1 MSSKQIFENFLMR
14 SKKRVGY
21 VSLKLFTYI
30 QCDNVQY
37 HYNRRPNNNNNNG
50 DTLCYGLYYL
60 SVNPNEVAKEV
71 AMHVTLTRWHKTA
84 AGAAAAAAAGGTDPY
99 TRTVADHT
107 DSLARP
113 IPARCLSISERPVKG
128 PTRARECACVRLSRL
143 HRVYRRLI
151 AVLHLSAGARWRNAT
166 PAAWLSRRYLAVIG
180 SPGPWS
186 ADRSRFATLTLSRQ
200 IGRSQHSEHSS
211 YKWMGTYFAT

>member
-1 MSSKQIFENFLMR
+1 MSSKQIFENVLVR
-14 SKKRVGY
+14 SNKRVGY

-30 QCDNVQY
+30 QYDNVQY
-37 HYNRRPNNNNNNG
+37 HYNRRPNNNNNG
-50 DTLCYGLYYL
+50 DTLCYVLYYL
-60 SVNPNEVAKEV
+60 SVKKV
-71 AMHVTLTRWHKTA
+71 AMHVTLNRWHKTA
-84 AGAAAAAAAGGTDPY
+84 AGAAAAAAGGTDPY

-107 DSLARP
+107 DRLARP

-151 AVLHLSAGARWRNAT
+151 AVLHLSTGARWRNARR
-166 PAAWLSRRYLAVIG
+166 AAWLSRRYLAVIG

-186 ADRSRFATLTLSRQ
+186 AQLTGGRRSRFATLTLSRQ
-200 IGRSQHSEHSS
+200 IGRSHHSEHSS

>member
-1 MSSKQIFENFLMR
+1 MSSKQIFENVLMR
-14 SKKRVGY
+14 SNKRVGY

-30 QCDNVQY
+30 QYDNVQY

-50 DTLCYGLYYL
+50 DTLCYVLYYL
-60 SVNPNEVAKEV
+60 SVKEV

-84 AGAAAAAAAGGTDPY
+84 AGAAAGGTDPY

-107 DSLARP
+107 DRLARP

-186 ADRSRFATLTLSRQ
+186 AGRRPALSFRHTDLVASDRQ
-200 IGRSQHSEHSS
+200 IAAFR
-211 YKWMGTYFAT
+211 TLLV

>member
-1 MSSKQIFENFLMR
+1 MR
-14 SKKRVGY
+14 SNKRVGY
-21 VSLKLFTYI
+21 VSLKPFTYI
-30 QCDNVQY
+30 QYDNVQY
-37 HYNRRPNNNNNNG
+37 RYNRRPNNNNNG
-50 DTLCYGLYYL
+50 DTLCYGLYY
-60 SVNPNEVAKEV
+60 SSFKEV

-84 AGAAAAAAAGGTDPY
+84 AGAAAAAGGTDPY

-107 DSLARP
+107 DRLARP

-151 AVLHLSAGARWRNAT
+151 AVLHLSAAARWRNAT

-180 SPGPWS
+180 SPGPLS
-186 ADRSRFATLTLSRQ
+186 ADRRSRFATLTLSRQ

-211 YKWMGTYFAT
+211 YKWMGTYFAA